1 LIEAIEYILKTSIPF
16 FKQYGFNVLWLV
28 FSSNILMFFSI
39 TRYIKTILN
48 ESMQDF
54 KKIIEKID
62 DRVQKAEVEIKA
74 QSQNFNRDILALN
87 RNYENVNNNID
98 ILAKKVEENTVRILQ
113 IEIENNNKNK
123 KRSNNGK

>member
-1 LIEAIEYILKTSIPF
+1 
-16 FKQYGFNVLWLV
+16 
-28 FSSNILMFFSI
+28 MFFSI
-39 TRYIKTILN
+39 TRYIKTIFN

-74 QSQNFNRDILALN
+74 QSQNFNRDIVALN

>member
-1 LIEAIEYILKTSIPF
+1 MIEAIEYILKTSIPF
-16 FKQYGFNVLWLV
+16 FKQHGFNVLWLV

-74 QSQNFNRDILALN
+74 QSQNFNRDIVALN

>member
-1 LIEAIEYILKTSIPF
+1 
-16 FKQYGFNVLWLV
+16 
-28 FSSNILMFFSI
+28 MFFSI

>member
-1 LIEAIEYILKTSIPF
+1 
-16 FKQYGFNVLWLV
+16 
-28 FSSNILMFFSI
+28 MFFSI

-74 QSQNFNRDILALN
+74 QSQNFNRDIVALN